1 MSWWWCVVLTGGSVS
16 AEEQQGGSGAESA
29 SALAVG
35 ASASASATAPSSV
48 SGTVTSG
55 AAGIQ
60 ATAGGGSAAASV
72 VGSGTPST
80 PVNLPAVLQDRP
92 HSGRGRVPPPVPPRS
107 PRGGGTGQP
116 SSASSSFS
124 LTRGGVAYLTMPPS
138 PRFAGGSP
146 RFSHLCSP
154 SIGMT
159 GYNIWHAE
167 SMRRLNQECMMPML
181 TVQPSERQHYVWQ
194 LPTEDVIA
202 LSPLQSGVVTPDSTP
217 QKRSR
222 RKNAVREVW
231 DVLKSSSR
239 SGTPTDTPSH
249 HVIHSLDEN
258 DGHISTHQRHLN
270 TLRPACLSRQSSIEH
285 NNGEF
290 VLPDT
295 HITSDGNTP
304 MSQTL
309 SKVQMNC
316 QSRNHNPENHY
327 SKTDVQSLK
336 KTLQTL
342 EYQNR
347 PGYPQ
352 IHGQLLS
359 ATEREILNKPLFSR
373 KSSGTAVSGAIPK
386 SPSQNIKTGY
396 ESCASYQDSMSKDFV
411 LGRKR
416 WGNAQDFVPYSDFLH
431 EPRLPQSDFKPQTR
445 KSFAGTETLNL
456 HESDPKR
463 KSMSDRPSVIDEAY
477 IEHTLARYLARS
489 RSPSPYR
496 ETQSKL
502 SYGNSQTPSQYGGSQ
517 SPSPYSGTPTL
528 LGHPTTVSD
537 AELMAYKS
545 TLSPG
550 LSSFSRNMSSPGLLE
565 NTHRTYRKDSEEQL
579 PPSSSFIQRTFYSEV

>member
-1 MSWWWCVVLTGGSVS
+1 MLWWWCVVLTGGSVS
-16 AEEQQGGSGAESA
+16 AEEQQGGSGAEPA

-35 ASASASATAPSSV
+35 ASAGVSSTAPSSV
-48 SGTVTSG
+48 SGTGTTG

-107 PRGGGTGQP
+107 PRGGIGQP

-217 QKRSR
+217 QKRNR

-249 HVIHSLDEN
+249 HVIHSFDDN
-258 DGHISTHQRHLN
+258 DGHLSSHQRHLN
-270 TLRPACLSRQSSIEH
+270 TLKPACLSRQSSIEH
-285 NNGEF
+285 SNGEF

-309 SKVQMNC
+309 PVNC
-316 QSRNHNPENHY
+316 QNRNQTHNPENHY
-327 SKTDVQSLK
+327 SKADVRILNKPS
-336 KTLQTL
+336 LQTL
-342 EYQNR
+342 EYQSR
-347 PGYPQ
+347 QGYSQ
-352 IHGQLLS
+352 KHGQLQS
-359 ATEREILNKPLFSR
+359 AIEREIPNKTLY
-373 KSSGTAVSGAIPK
+373 SGKNSDTVSSGAIPK

-396 ESCASYQDSMSKDFV
+396 ESSGSYQDSMSKDFV
-411 LGRKR
+411 LGRKC

-431 EPRLPQSDFKPQTR
+431 EPRLPESDFKPQTR
-445 KSFAGTETLNL
+445 KSFAGTETLKL

-489 RSPSPYR
+489 RSPSPYK
-496 ETQSKL
+496 ETHSKL
-502 SYGNSQTPSQYGGSQ
+502 SYGNSQSPSQYGGSQ
-517 SPSPYSGTPTL
+517 SPSPYSGSPTL
-528 LGHPTTVSD
+528 MGHPTTVSD
-537 AELMAYKS
+537 AELMAYNS

-565 NTHRTYRKDSEEQL
+565 NPHRPYRKDSEEPL
-579 PPSSSFIQRTFYSEV
+579 PPSSSFIKRTFYSEV